1 MRTKIP
7 ISPVNYRLDKNEQY
21 LVLSSKSCGLTG
33 VFLRLKGATDLGSV
47 QTRINGMS
55 GAVAMSVQRRHFSK
69 QGRAVS
75 GAFAQR
81 RSKAAHLRATR
92 CVAAEY

>member
-1 MRTKIP
+1 M
-7 ISPVNYRLDKNEQY
+7 S
-21 LVLSSKSCGLTG
+21 VLSECPFQNPEIANHPDADQKINFNPPG

-92 CVAAEY
+92 CVAAELYY